1 MESTVLDSTLTE
13 IAEML
18 RVILGEEGFDLPI
31 TMDTTFFGDLG
42 MASIDLVALGGRLH
56 SRYGPSLNFAQFIAS
71 LDAGSA
77 VDLPVGRLVEHVV
90 AACAPGT
97 AGG

>member
-56 SRYGPSLNFAQFIAS
+56 SRYGPSLNFGPTRLRNS
-71 LDAGSA
+71 LRYIRRKSA
-77 VDLPVGRLVEHVV
+77 V
-90 AACAPGT
+90 
-97 AGG
+97 